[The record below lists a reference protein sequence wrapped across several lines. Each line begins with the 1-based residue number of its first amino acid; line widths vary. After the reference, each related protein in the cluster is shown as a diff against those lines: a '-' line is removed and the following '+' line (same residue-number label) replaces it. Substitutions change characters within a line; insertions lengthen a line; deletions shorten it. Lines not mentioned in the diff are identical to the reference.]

1 MDSVAQPSHY
11 QGSVECIDAIRAA
24 LGDAMFIGYCR
35 GNAIKYLYRAGKKG
49 NALEDIQKAKTYLA
63 FAENAYLGRDLRP
76 ALDGVAELIESIQ
89 AWQRETFPWM
99 TDGDYFYK
107 FTEEYKEIWMAL
119 STGEDVSGELAD
131 NLICLFGLADR
142 AGVDVLAALKAKHEI
157 NQSREWEVQVDGR
170 SRHK

>member
-1 MDSVAQPSHY
+1 M
-11 QGSVECIDAIRAA
+11 
-24 LGDAMFIGYCR
+24 
-35 GNAIKYLYRAGKKG
+35 
-49 NALEDIQKAKTYLA
+49 A

-76 ALDGVAELIESIQ
+76 ALDGVADLIESIQ

-99 TDGDYFYK
+99 SDGDYFAK
-107 FTEEYKEIWMAL
+107 FTEEYKEIWMAM

-157 NQSREWEVQVDGR
+157 NQSREWEVQVDGV